1 MTERLTI
8 ALDAMGGD
16 HAPDMAVEGAA
27 MARLRFPDV
36 HFLLFGDAARVRPL
50 LDDHPKL
57 ADACTIRHTDVAV
70 SAEEKPSIALRQG
83 RNSSMQLSINAVREG
98 EAAGVVSA
106 GNTGALMAMSKISLK
121 MLPGIDRPAI
131 AAYFPTRIG
140 ESVMLDLG
148 ANIEC
153 DAKNLWQFGVMGA
166 AFTRSVLGI
175 KKPTVALLN
184 VGSEE
189 AKGLERVKQAAAM
202 FRQSDLP
209 FEFCGFVE
217 GDDLGL
223 GTVDVFVVDGFTGNI
238 VLKTVEG
245 TVRLY
250 SEHFRT
256 AMRSS
261 WTAHFSFFLIHRTL
275 KKMRQR
281 LDPRRYNGATFLGL
295 NGIVVKSHG
304 GTDAFGFAN
313 AVGVAV
319 DMAVSRFNDDLIEE
333 VRNFNEAQP
342 ADARVAVS

>member
-16 HAPDMAVEGAA
+16 NAPEMVVEGAA
-27 MARLRFPDV
+27 IAHLRFPEV
-36 HFLLFGDAARVRPL
+36 HFLLFGDEARIGPL
-50 LDDHPKL
+50 LEGQPRL
-57 ADACTIRHTDVAV
+57 TGACTIRHTDVAV
-70 SAEEKPSIALRQG
+70 SDDEKPSVALRQR
-83 RNSSMQLSINAVREG
+83 RNSSMQLSINAVRDD

-131 AAYFPTRIG
+131 AGYFPTEIG

-153 DAKNLWQFGVMGA
+153 DARNLWQFGVMGA
-166 AFTRSVLGI
+166 AFTRSVLGV
-175 KKPTVALLN
+175 KTPTVALLN

-189 AKGLERVKQAAAM
+189 SKGLERVKQAAAM
-202 FRQSDLP
+202 LREADLP
-209 FEFCGFVE
+209 FEFYGFVE
-217 GDDLGL
+217 GDDMGR

-238 VLKTVEG
+238 ALKSIEG
-245 TVRLY
+245 TVRLW
-250 SEHFRT
+250 SEHFRK

-261 WTAHFSFFLIHRTL
+261 WTAYFSHFLIHRTL
-275 KKMRQR
+275 RRMRER

-313 AVGVAV
+313 AIGVAV
-319 DMAVSRFNDDLIEE
+319 DMAANGFNDDLIQEMTQFSE
-333 VRNFNEAQP
+333 GQP
-342 ADARVAVS
+342 ATARVAVS